1 MHTNSGSLLCG
12 VGISKPRKNKTFSGL
27 ALDRNLEAKGAS
39 ARCAVQVI
47 DLERGDVVHELRIE
61 GMVDELF
68 DTAVIP
74 GARNPAMVGF
84 VSDEIRRTLSLPPDA
99 R

>member
-1 MHTNSGSLLCG
+1 M
-12 VGISKPRKNKTFSGL
+12 
-27 ALDRNLEAKGAS
+27 
-39 ARCAVQVI
+39 I

>member
-1 MHTNSGSLLCG
+1 
-12 VGISKPRKNKTFSGL
+12 
-27 ALDRNLEAKGAS
+27 
-39 ARCAVQVI
+39 
-47 DLERGDVVHELRIE
+47 
-61 GMVDELF
+61 LF